1 MRLVLYVLDADR
13 RRANGIAATTSDVFE
28 GFRNDPGA
36 GTVIKMSFV
45 PKPGAPG
52 FFVLDEDTRMA
63 FAAAVGLLSS
73 CDEVVVMMHAG
84 PARLSVQ
91 GATHGHATIA
101 TGSWSLHD
109 ARSMLSACAPTALYL
124 LCCKFGKPRVAVPG
138 QNTITDGPA
147 FLAARMPAGSTVFAM
162 NENVMATVGMPVL
175 RPTFYTRQV
184 PA

>member
-1 MRLVLYVLDADR
+1 MRLVLYVLDGDR
-13 RRANGIAATTSDVFE
+13 RRANGIAATTSEVFE
-28 GFRNDPGA
+28 EFRNDPGT

-45 PKPGAPG
+45 PKQGAAG
-52 FFVLDEDTRMA
+52 FYVLDEDTRMA

-84 PARLSVQ
+84 PAKLSVQ
-91 GATHGHATIA
+91 GATHGHTTIA
-101 TGSWSLHD
+101 SGRWSLQD
-109 ARSMLSACAPTALYL
+109 ARGILSACAPKRLYL
-124 LCCKFGKPRVAVPG
+124 LCCQFGKTLEAVPG

-147 FLAARMPAGSTVFAM
+147 FLAQRMPAGATVFAM

-175 RPTFYTRQV
+175 RPTFYTRRV